1 MFVNEQTR
9 FRGRFTALL
18 TMAGVAI
25 GLGNIWRFPYM
36 MGQNG
41 GSAFLLIYLAM
52 MLLIAIP
59 ALAGEWALARHTR
72 SGTIG
77 ALEAAMGTG
86 WGRTIGIL
94 LVAGILIA
102 DSYYMVVIG
111 NILYA
116 GSFSVLAGF
125 SETTAEA
132 YGEGLENGLFQ
143 YGFALVVLAWGLLVV
158 LKGLNHGIEA
168 ISRLFV
174 PLFGA
179 VMLYLVGFTWT
190 LDGAPEKLM
199 AFLQPDFSLIGPRE
213 VFAALGQAC
222 FSLGIGG
229 TLMLVY
235 GSYLEK
241 DENLIGKA
249 ILTGL
254 GDTGAALLAGL
265 FIVPAVLVFGMSMS
279 TGPTLIFFTLPELFA
294 QLPAGRLVGSLFL
307 LALTLMA
314 FLSAVAGLQVC
325 FRGMSHL
332 WKQTNQ
338 FHLVGGLGLVS
349 AAMML
354 PVALNPDLIE
364 ILDLIFGSGFLMF
377 GSAMAVLGLAWG
389 FGPEV
394 IRDQLGQGRMVGLLI
409 YWLRLVVPLALL
421 AVLVLYIV
429 ENTGL

>member
-1 MFVNEQTR
+1 VNEQAR

-77 ALEAAMGTG
+77 ALEAAMGSS
-86 WGRTIGIL
+86 WGRAIGIL

-102 DSYYMVVIG
+102 DCYYMVVIG

-116 GSFSVLAGF
+116 GSFSVMAGF
-125 SETTAEA
+125 SASTAEA
-132 YGEGLENGLFQ
+132 YGEGLENGFLQ
-143 YGFALVVLAWGLLVV
+143 YGFALVILAWALFVV
-158 LKGLNHGIEA
+158 LKGLNRGIEA
-168 ISRLFV
+168 VSRLFV
-174 PLFGA
+174 PLFGL
-179 VMLYLVGFTWT
+179 VMIYLVGFTWT
-190 LDGAPEKLM
+190 LDGAPERLM
-199 AFLQPDFSLIGPRE
+199 AFLQPDFSVIGPRE
-213 VFAALGQAC
+213 IFAALGQAC

-235 GSYLEK
+235 GSYLHE
-241 DENLIGKA
+241 DENLISKA

-279 TGPTLIFFTLPELFA
+279 AGPTLIFFTLPELFA

-307 LALTLMA
+307 MALTLMA

-325 FRGMSHL
+325 YRGAAHL
-332 WKQTNQ
+332 WRQANKSWI
-338 FHLVGGLGLVS
+338 VGWLGLVS
-349 AAMML
+349 ALMMV
-354 PVALNPDLIE
+354 PVAMNPDLIE
-364 ILDLIFGSGFLMF
+364 VLDLIFGSGFLMF

-394 IRDQLGQGRMVGLLI
+394 IRDQLGQGPMAGLLI
-409 YWLRLVVPLALL
+409 YWLRLVVPLALI
-421 AVLVLYIV
+421 AVLIMYIV